1 MNQSLKNQKGFS
13 LTELL
18 VALLLISMT
27 SVLLTQMLSFNISST
42 NAFSQYNNQQFTI
55 NNASIRLRKD
65 IERAIKIS
73 ADAVDNIGGNDYRKI
88 KLTIEGEI
96 DDYSWKIDE
105 QGKLL
110 LNGTTVIDNLGVGSK
125 FICTNDCLAVVL
137 IPKPTKAGK
146 HSINVAKPIISQY
159 GIKYKH

>member
-1 MNQSLKNQKGFS
+1 
-13 LTELL
+13 
-18 VALLLISMT
+18 MT

-55 NNASIRLRKD
+55 NNASIRLGKD

-88 KLTIEGEI
+88 ILTIEGESTGYNWVI
-96 DDYSWKIDE
+96 DGN
-105 QGKLL
+105 GKLL
-110 LNGTTVIDNLGVGSK
+110 LNDMEVTDKLGVGSK
-125 FICTNDCLAVVL
+125 FVCTNDILTVVL
-137 IPKPTKAGK
+137 IPKPSNIGK